1 MSKFKIVN
9 RIIDG
14 KNVEVEIGHNTLQYV
29 LINRLTGMRFFGTKK
44 HKLKIKNSIKK
55 ARIKNLKDK
64 GFSDEE
70 IEKFLDE
77 IVIYK
82 WRIFTESS
90 FNRYIK
96 VIKRFCKYLKEKFQT
111 SHLTMFE
118 AEKYIQEYIDV
129 REARGLSADTLN
141 TDLSALCKVFGRRTI
156 EFRHPPRHGAHLKN
170 DPTKYNTET
179 GETTR
184 DVGVTTGLRRRELAH
199 LKVDDIKFIDS
210 ETVHIFSIG
219 KGGKHNRKVLKGIV
233 AVAKLKEYISRA
245 EKTGNDFLLT
255 KAEARV
261 PDGLHYCRAMCA
273 QNTYYAVLQDMEN
286 DPAKRAEYIQKIK
299 DEFKRC
305 KRKLKEDLNKPYCLR
320 GYNKK
325 AAESI
330 NKPVVYD
337 RVAAMYVSLFILHHF
352 RTNTTILHYL
362 VKQRIQP
369 SLSTQN
375 GCVGVAE
382 IVSPFSPI

>member
-14 KNVEVEIGHNTLQYV
+14 KNVEVEIGNNTLQYV
-29 LINRLTGMRFFGTKK
+29 LTNRLTGMRFFGTKK
-44 HKLKIKNSIKK
+44 HKLKIKNSIRR
-55 ARIKNLKDK
+55 ANIKNLKHK

-82 WRIFTESS
+82 WRIFTESN
-90 FNRYIK
+90 FNRYLK

-129 REARGLSADTLN
+129 REARGLSADTLS

-184 DVGVTTGLRRRELAH
+184 DVALTTGLRRRELGH
-199 LKVDDIKFIDS
+199 LKVDDIKFIDCQ
-210 ETVHIFSIG
+210 TVHIYSIG
-219 KGGKHNRKVLKGIV
+219 KGGKHNRTVLKGIV
-233 AVAKLKEYISRA
+233 EVSKLKEYIREA
-245 EKTGNDFLLT
+245 EEKGSDSLLT
-255 KAEARV
+255 KTEARV
-261 PDGLHYCRAMCA
+261 PDALHYCRAICA
-273 QNTYYAVLQDMEN
+273 QNTYYTVLKEMEN
-286 DPAKRAEYIQKIK
+286 DPSKRAEYIQAIE
-299 DEFKRC
+299 DEFKRN
-305 KRKLKEDLNKPYCLR
+305 KRKLKEDLNKPYRLR

-352 RTNTTILHYL
+352 RTDTTILHYL
-362 VKQRIQP
+362 VK
-369 SLSTQN
+369 
-375 GCVGVAE
+375 
-382 IVSPFSPI
+382 

>member
-14 KNVEVEIGHNTLQYV
+14 KNVEVEIGNNTLQYV
-29 LINRLTGMRFFGTKK
+29 LTNRLTGMRFFGTKK
-44 HKLKIKNSIKK
+44 HKLKIKNSIRR
-55 ARIKNLKDK
+55 ANIKNLKHK

-90 FNRYIK
+90 FNRYLK
-96 VIKRFCKYLKEKFQT
+96 VIKRFCKYLAAKFQT

-129 REARGLSADTLN
+129 REARGLSANTLN

-156 EFRHPPRHGAHLKN
+156 EFRHPPHHGAHLKN
-170 DPTKYNTET
+170 NSTKYNTET

-184 DVGVTTGLRRRELAH
+184 DVALTTGLRRRELGH
-199 LKVDDIKFIDS
+199 LKVDDIKFIDF
-210 ETVHIFSIG
+210 ETVHIFSVG
-219 KGGKHNRKVLKGIV
+219 KGGKHNRTVLKGIV
-233 AVAKLKEYISRA
+233 AVSKLKEYIRKA
-245 EKTGNDFLLT
+245 EEKGSDFLLT

-261 PDGLHYCRAMCA
+261 PDALHYCRAICA
-273 QNTYYAVLQDMEN
+273 QNTYYAVLKEMEN

-305 KRKLKEDLNKPYCLR
+305 GRKLKEDLNKPYCLR

-330 NKPVVYD
+330 NKPVVYN
-337 RVAAMYVSLFILHHF
+337 RVAAMYVSLFIMGF
-352 RTNTTILHYL
+352 AFFVFKRAK
-362 VKQRIQP
+362 VQP
-369 SLSTQN
+369 SLST
-375 GCVGVAE
+375 
-382 IVSPFSPI
+382 

>member
-1 MSKFKIVN
+1 MSKFKRIK

-14 KNVEVEIGHNTLQYV
+14 KIIEIEIGHNTLQYV
-29 LINRLTGMRFFGTKK
+29 LTKRLTGMRFFGTKK
-44 HKLKIKNSIKK
+44 HKLKIKNSIRR
-55 ARIKNLKDK
+55 ANTKNLKHK

-90 FNRYIK
+90 FNRYLK
-96 VIKRFCKYLKEKFQT
+96 VIKRFCKYLAAKFQT

-170 DPTKYNTET
+170 DSTKYNTET

-184 DVGVTTGLRRRELAH
+184 DVGLTTGLRRRELGH
-199 LKVDDIKFIDS
+199 LKVDDIKFIDC

-219 KGGKHNRKVLKGIV
+219 KGGKHNRTVLKGIV
-233 AVAKLKEYISRA
+233 AVSKLKEYIREA
-245 EKTGNDFLLT
+245 EEKGSDFLLT
-255 KAEARV
+255 RPKHEFQMHFITVEQYVHRI
-261 PDGLHYCRAMCA
+261 PIMPFCRKWKMILQSV
-273 QNTYYAVLQDMEN
+273 QNTFRKSRTSLNVAVEN
-286 DPAKRAEYIQKIK
+286 SKRISTNLI
-299 DEFKRC
+299 DF
-305 KRKLKEDLNKPYCLR
+305 EDITEKQ
-320 GYNKK
+320 
-325 AAESI
+325 
-330 NKPVVYD
+330 
-337 RVAAMYVSLFILHHF
+337 
-352 RTNTTILHYL
+352 HY
-362 VKQRIQP
+362 Q
-369 SLSTQN
+369 
-375 GCVGVAE
+375 
-382 IVSPFSPI
+382 

>member
-14 KNVEVEIGHNTLQYV
+14 KNVEVEIGNNTLQYV
-29 LINRLTGMRFFGTKK
+29 LTNRLTGMRFFGTKK
-44 HKLKIKNSIKK
+44 HKLKIKNRIRR
-55 ARIKNLKDK
+55 ANIKNLKHK

-90 FNRYIK
+90 FNRYLK
-96 VIKRFCKYLKEKFQT
+96 VIKRFCKYLAAKFQT

-170 DPTKYNTET
+170 DSTKYNTET

-184 DVGVTTGLRRRELAH
+184 DVALTTGLRRRELGH
-199 LKVDDIKFIDS
+199 LKVDDIKFIDC

-219 KGGKHNRKVLKGIV
+219 KGGKHNRTVLKGIV
-233 AVAKLKEYISRA
+233 AVSKLKEYIREA
-245 EKTGNDFLLT
+245 EEKGSDFLLT

-261 PDGLHYCRAMCA
+261 PDALHYCRAICA
-273 QNTYYAVLQDMEN
+273 QNTYYAVLQEMEN

-305 KRKLKEDLNKPYCLR
+305 GRKLKENLDKPYRLR
-320 GYNKK
+320 GYNRE
-325 AAESI
+325 AALSI
-330 NKPVVYD
+330 GKPVVYD

-352 RTNTTILHYL
+352 RTDTTILHYL
-362 VKQRIQP
+362 VK
-369 SLSTQN
+369 
-375 GCVGVAE
+375 
-382 IVSPFSPI
+382 